1 MTTPG
6 RGAEFEDTF
15 RALYLAYHR
24 RDGPRSDVPAAS
36 RAVLTHLV
44 LTGPVTIG
52 ELAVHLQRSQSVVSD
67 IVGHLVRDGY
77 LDRATDPADRRR
89 VQVWLSPHGR
99 ALLDRL
105 NRVLDVP
112 LLDAA
117 LATIADAD
125 ALIRGL
131 HALAAQAR
139 TLPREEHDHDHTDL

>member
-1 MTTPG
+1 
-6 RGAEFEDTF
+6 
-15 RALYLAYHR
+15 
-24 RDGPRSDVPAAS
+24 
-36 RAVLTHLV
+36 VLTHLV

-89 VQVWLSPHGR
+89 VRVWLSPQGR